1 MQKDITIYDIAE
13 QLKISA
19 TTVSRA
25 LNNNPRINA
34 KTREKVKQLAESLGY
49 RHNTLAANL
58 RKQQTKTIGVILHE
72 VNSYFSTSVLAGIEK
87 ITTPEKFDILI
98 THSDESSIREI
109 ANVKNLL
116 NKRVDGIIV
125 SLAMDTQNIDHFD
138 PVFEREIPLVFFD
151 RVIPDAKC
159 TKVVIDNFQ
168 GGYDATRHLIS
179 QGCKRIAHITADLV
193 RNVYNDRYQG
203 YLKALKDNKIKFD
216 KDLVKICGLN
226 KAETTE
232 AVTRMLE
239 QKPDAF
245 FIPSDF
251 AAAVCMEILH
261 NKGIRVPEDIAVF
274 GFNNDMLS
282 DLITPKLSTI
292 DYPGLLMGEVAAK
305 ELIERIKLKR
315 KNKNIKD
322 QTITIPTEIILRES
336 SIRKTPVLPKPTA
349 AKKAKTATAT
359 GKASGTKK
367 TVKK

>member
-1 MQKDITIYDIAE
+1 MQKEITIYDLADR
-13 QLKISA
+13 LGISA

-25 LNNNPRINA
+25 LNNNPRINN
-34 KTREKVKQLAESLGY
+34 KTREKVHKLAEELGY
-49 RHNTLAANL
+49 RHNILAANL
-58 RKQQTKTIGVILHE
+58 RKQQTRTIGVILHE
-72 VNSYFSTSVLAGIEK
+72 VNSYFATSVLAGIEK
-87 ITTPEKFDILI
+87 VTTPEKFDILI
-98 THSDESSIREI
+98 THSAENAAREV
-109 ANVKNLL
+109 ANVKNLM

-125 SLAMDTQNIDHFD
+125 SLSMNSQSTDHFTPILD
-138 PVFEREIPLVFFD
+138 RGTPLVFFD

-168 GGYDATRHLIS
+168 CGYDATRHLIE

-203 YLKALKDNKIKFD
+203 YQKALKDHKIKFD
-216 KDLVKICGLN
+216 QELVAICGLN

-232 AVTRMLE
+232 AVTRLLE

-261 NKGIRVPEDIAVF
+261 NKGLRIPEDIAVF

-292 DYPGLLMGEVAAK
+292 DYPGLLMGEMAAK
-305 ELIERIKLKR
+305 ALIEQIKLHR
-315 KNKNIKD
+315 KNKNFKD
-322 QTITIPTEIILRES
+322 HTIFIPTEMILRES
-336 SIRKTPVLPKPTA
+336 TQR
-349 AKKAKTATAT
+349 
-359 GKASGTKK
+359 KK
-367 TVKK
+367 TVKKAKSTTSKKK